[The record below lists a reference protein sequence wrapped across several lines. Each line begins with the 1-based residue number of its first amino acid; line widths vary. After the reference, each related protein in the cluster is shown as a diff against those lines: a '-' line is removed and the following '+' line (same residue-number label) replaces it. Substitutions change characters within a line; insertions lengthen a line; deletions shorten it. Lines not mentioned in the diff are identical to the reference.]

1 MTDSGRDMSK
11 LTQRELLILL
21 NERVGKLNEKLERV
35 AIGHYKLK
43 DEVNGITIRSR
54 TLSATWGVF
63 TVVVTLLIN
72 AFKIFR

>member
-1 MTDSGRDMSK
+1 MIEPERDMSR

-35 AIGHYKLK
+35 SIGHYALK
-43 DEVNGITIRSR
+43 DEVNSITIRNK
-54 TLSATWGVF
+54 TLSAMWGVF
-63 TVVVTLLIN
+63 TVLITLFIN